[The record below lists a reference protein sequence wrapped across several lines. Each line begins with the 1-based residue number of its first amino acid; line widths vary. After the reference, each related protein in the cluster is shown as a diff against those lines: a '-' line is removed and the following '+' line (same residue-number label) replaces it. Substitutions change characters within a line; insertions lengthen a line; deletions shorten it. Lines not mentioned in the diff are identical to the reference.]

1 MPTTYT
7 KSALDKRLH
16 ITTDSDLVAPS
27 AGANYITVHDTV
39 TGTSGRQVHV
49 VRFKDDTLNK
59 EFMCTFMC
67 PVSTSPDYAIVYYD
81 GVHEIRAYQSAANYT
96 RLELWDVSAGTQVT
110 FNVSTLECNSY
121 TAHT

>member
-1 MPTTYT
+1 MTTAYT
-7 KSALDKRLH
+7 DNAMNKRLH
-16 ITTDSDLVAPS
+16 ITTGTDLVAPS

-81 GVHEIRAYQSAANYT
+81 GVHEIRAYNYSSNYT

-110 FNVSTLECNSY
+110 LNVSNLNCNSY
-121 TAHT
+121 TAHS